1 MGRLTDKTIY
11 AIQHNKTKRIYVG
24 CSLHYEKRIREHISH
39 LRCHVHQNKEFQ
51 KDYDL
56 YGEDY
61 SYYVIQKNV
70 NYYDSFDV
78 EKHWIRTLGTNNI
91 EIGYNLSKSEKPM
104 KITRFEKVDVKIG
117 KSKVLK
123 VKMEKLLQE

>member
-11 AIQHNKTKRIYVG
+11 AIQHNKTKRI
-24 CSLHYEKRIREHISH
+24 REHISH
-39 LRCHVHQNKEFQ
+39 LRCHFHKNKEFQ
-51 KDYDL
+51 K
-56 YGEDY
+56 
-61 SYYVIQKNV
+61 NV
-70 NYYDSFDV
+70 NYFDSFDV

-117 KSKVLK
+117 KIKDS
-123 VKMEKLLQE
+123 